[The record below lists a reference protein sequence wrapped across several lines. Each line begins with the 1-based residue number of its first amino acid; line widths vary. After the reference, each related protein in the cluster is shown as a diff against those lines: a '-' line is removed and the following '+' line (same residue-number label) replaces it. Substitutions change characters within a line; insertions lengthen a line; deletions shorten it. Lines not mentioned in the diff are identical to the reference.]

1 MSLEKNVND
10 LISLSRELIT
20 ECESVLPGEDQIP
33 SDFKV
38 SGYGSLYELP
48 IAQIAA
54 YLFQEAGIRDE
65 AESAAMQ
72 SDPQAAMLRIAR
84 NSDIRPNITAD
95 NAALIL
101 VALVV
106 LFTNIDSMRL
116 YSVPITALL
125 SRVENG
131 DDDAMFRAVV
141 LDASV
146 MQTKAISD
154 RISTAALHDDRS
166 FFHKLSQAITQTKPS
181 RPQVHLD
188 ETRFLMQ
195 ILEDAGELERMSDA
209 KLTDWAVNKTDVHP
223 GKRDPESSVRDQRR
237 KRDRLK
243 GGPKT

>member
-10 LISLSRELIT
+10 LIELSRDLIA
-20 ECESVLPGEDQIP
+20 ECESFLEFDWQIP

-38 SGYGSLYELP
+38 DAYGALYELP
-48 IAQIAA
+48 VENIAA
-54 YLFQEAGIRDE
+54 YLFKEAGLLGQ
-65 AESAAMQ
+65 AEVAATQ
-72 SDPQAAMLRIAR
+72 ADPQAAMLDLAR
-84 NSDIRPNITAD
+84 DSDIQPRITEE
-95 NAALIL
+95 NVVLIL

-106 LFTNIDSMRL
+106 LFTNIESMRL
-116 YSVPITALL
+116 YSVPIAALL

-131 DDDAMFRAVV
+131 DDDAMFRAIV

-146 MQTKAISD
+146 MQTKPISN

-188 ETRFLMQ
+188 ETRLLMQ
-195 ILEDAGELERMSDA
+195 ILEDAGELEHMSDA

-243 GGPKT
+243 GGPKS